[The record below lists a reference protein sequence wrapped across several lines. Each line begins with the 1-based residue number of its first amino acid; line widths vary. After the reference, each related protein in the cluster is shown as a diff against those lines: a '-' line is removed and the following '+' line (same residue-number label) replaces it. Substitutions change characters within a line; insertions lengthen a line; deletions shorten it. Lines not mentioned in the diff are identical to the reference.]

1 MYSNLSKDELEKV
14 IWNKVKDV
22 NKLVEQVK
30 QAQER
35 LVTLEKTASGL
46 VAEFEKVKQLFEKEN
61 EKIEKLKKVDL
72 KDKTE
77 DQLRESELQIKKEIG
92 GLLGLGKEIKNLS
105 TKITQTV
112 KDFDKTKNL
121 GIESKA
127 KYKASLD
134 QYNVF
139 SANKKAEKEKIEKE
153 LEILKRRIEPSIMDR
168 YMQMR
173 EDKKF
178 PILVPLVNN
187 SCGGCAMALP
197 NARLDLL
204 KKDGVLECENCHRII
219 YINE

>member
-1 MYSNLSKDELEKV
+1 MVALSLDYMKRTSVFKKIASKLEK
-14 IWNKVKDV
+14 
-22 NKLVEQVK
+22 
-30 QAQER
+30 
-35 LVTLEKTASGL
+35 
-46 VAEFEKVKQLFEKEN
+46 
-61 EKIEKLKKVDL
+61 
-72 KDKTE
+72 
-77 DQLRESELQIKKEIG
+77 
-92 GLLGLGKEIKNLS
+92 
-105 TKITQTV
+105 
-112 KDFDKTKNL
+112 
-121 GIESKA
+121 
-127 KYKASLD
+127 
-134 QYNVF
+134 